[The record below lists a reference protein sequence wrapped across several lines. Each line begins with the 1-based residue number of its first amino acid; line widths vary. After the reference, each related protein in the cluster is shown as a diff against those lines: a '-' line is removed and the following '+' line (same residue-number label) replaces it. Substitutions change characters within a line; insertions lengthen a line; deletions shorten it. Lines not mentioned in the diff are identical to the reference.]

1 LRAPGA
7 TYQRRQSAAQ
17 IGDRVL
23 ECHPPVVGSTMQHL
37 LGTLLRRPNSQQ
49 YRQKPGPV
57 HLAPADHGRG
67 QDSADDRH
75 ARAEREIITEL
86 SMRPHQALACDRI

>member
-1 LRAPGA
+1 
-7 TYQRRQSAAQ
+7 
-17 IGDRVL
+17 
-23 ECHPPVVGSTMQHL
+23 MQHL
-37 LGTLLRRPNSQQ
+37 LGTLQQ
-49 YRQKPGPV
+49 RSNLSAVQAKPGPV

-67 QDSADDRH
+67 QDPADDRR